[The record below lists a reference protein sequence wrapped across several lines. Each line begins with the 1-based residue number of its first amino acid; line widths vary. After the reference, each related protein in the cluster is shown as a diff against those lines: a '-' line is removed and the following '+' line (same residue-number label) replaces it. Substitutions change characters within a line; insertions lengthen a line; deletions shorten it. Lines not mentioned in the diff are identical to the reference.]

1 MDGASL
7 TNAGQILARPIAR
20 WARLAP
26 NPGALDLQVSD
37 VGVMGFA
44 KYANNLVGEEARCRI
59 GRKNLHIVAEARIK
73 TPTERD

>member
-1 MDGASL
+1 
-7 TNAGQILARPIAR
+7 
-20 WARLAP
+20 
-26 NPGALDLQVSD
+26 LDLQVSD
-37 VGVMGFA
+37 VGVIGFA